1 MSTLNTNTIK
11 GVNAPS
17 KVTIGSTPVV
27 SASANSM
34 TIRGENALQTS
45 IQQGLAKSWNQSVG
59 DGTAMNDNFNVT
71 DITDTATGRINV
83 NLTSNMQ
90 NDDYAIVGSQGD
102 DGRMQNC
109 YSPST
114 SEYEAMTTIST
125 NQAAV
130 DVSLNCSA
138 VLGDLA

>member
-1 MSTLNTNTIK
+1 MTSQLNVDTIVDKAGSGGSNVKMGNTSTYVSDGGT
-11 GVNAPS
+11 
-17 KVTIGSTPVV
+17 STQ
-27 SASANSM
+27 SL
-34 TIRGENALQTS
+34 I
-45 IQQGLAKSWNQSVG
+45 QGLSKSWNQCAGTG
-59 DGTAMNDNFNVT
+59 DAINDSFNVAS
-71 DITDTATGRINV
+71 ITDTATGRINV
-83 NLTSNMQ
+83 NLSNNMS
-90 NDDYAIVGSQGD
+90 NDDYSMVGSQGD

-130 DVSLNCSA
+130 DVSLNCSS

>member
-1 MSTLNTNTIK
+1 MAISQIVRHSTESN
-11 GVNAPS
+11 
-17 KVTIGSTPVV
+17 
-27 SASANSM
+27 
-34 TIRGENALQTS
+34 
-45 IQQGLAKSWNQSVG
+45 IQNVLPKSWNQCAGTG
-59 DGTAMNDNFNVT
+59 DAINDSFNVGS
-71 DITDTATGRINV
+71 ITDTATGRINV
-83 NLTSNMQ
+83 NFTTNMT
-90 NDDYAIVGSQGD
+90 NDDYSMVGSQGD

>member
-1 MSTLNTNTIK
+1 MSTVLANTITAVGGGGSTVKIQKDSTYISDGGAITNTNL
-11 GVNAPS
+11 VQA
-17 KVTIGSTPVV
+17 V
-27 SASANSM
+27 
-34 TIRGENALQTS
+34 
-45 IQQGLAKSWNQSVG
+45 AKSWNQCAGTG
-59 DGTAMNDNFNVT
+59 DAINDSFNVGS
-71 DITDTATGRINV
+71 ITDTATGRINV
-83 NLTSNMQ
+83 NLSNNMS
-90 NDDYAIVGSQGD
+90 NDDYSMVGSQGD

>member
-1 MSTLNTNTIK
+1 MSTVLANTITAVGGGGSTVKVQKDSTYISDGGAITNTNL
-11 GVNAPS
+11 GQAV
-17 KVTIGSTPVV
+17 
-27 SASANSM
+27 
-34 TIRGENALQTS
+34 
-45 IQQGLAKSWNQSVG
+45 AKSWNQCAGTGDAINDSINVG
-59 DGTAMNDNFNVT
+59 S
-71 DITDTATGRINV
+71 ITDTATGRINI
-83 NLTSNMQ
+83 NLSNNMC
-90 NDDYAIVGSQGD
+90 NDDYAMVGSQGD